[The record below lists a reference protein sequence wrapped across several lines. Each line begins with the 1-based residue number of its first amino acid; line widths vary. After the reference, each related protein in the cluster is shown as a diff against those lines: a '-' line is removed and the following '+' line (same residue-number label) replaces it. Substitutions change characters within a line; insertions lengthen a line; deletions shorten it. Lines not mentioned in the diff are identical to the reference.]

1 MRHKLTKQDRDDLQ
15 VALRTIKRIIGIEYP
30 EPTRAAVVGDNVN
43 DVGEAAFRW
52 GIGDGFR
59 LALDGLVGSALPGW
73 RR

>member
-30 EPTRAAVVGDNVN
+30 DPEGSVLDDDVEP
-43 DVGEAAFRW
+43 ELLFRW